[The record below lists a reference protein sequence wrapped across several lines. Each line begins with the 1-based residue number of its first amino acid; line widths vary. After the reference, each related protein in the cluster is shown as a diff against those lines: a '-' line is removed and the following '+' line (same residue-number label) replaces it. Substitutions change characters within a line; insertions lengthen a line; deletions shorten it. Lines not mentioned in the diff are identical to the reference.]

1 MANILIV
8 DDKEENLKA
17 YKLALEDAGLG
28 WNILTA
34 RNEDEAQKILAK
46 TQPIDVIITDL
57 VMLTEQSGMEV
68 LRLAKQKD
76 PLVMVIILTAFEQK
90 LDRYKAFE
98 MGAFDCLSKGVPDVK
113 TAQEIIIKTKTAL
126 NFRKLTLNQIE
137 YQKKLAFLKRYF
149 DPKVFGAIDR
159 NPELLS
165 LQSKTLTVVFWD
177 IRGFSALSEI
187 LKAHPTLIA
196 GFLREYFK
204 VASEVIFRH
213 QGVLDK
219 FIGDG
224 VMAIFGAIN
233 GKDPEGRQDAINAA
247 RAAVEMK
254 ECFEKLLKNW
264 MEQWT
269 LYTPQTID
277 IGLGCGIHTGESLVG
292 NVGTENRDHFTAI
305 GPHVNFAQ
313 RIESRANK
321 GQILISA
328 STNARISNHFEL
340 NRMETISDVKN
351 ISGSFDIFEVIK
363 HKSIGDGK
371 CGNSR

>member
-8 DDKEENLKA
+8 DDKEDNLKA

-34 RNEDEAQKILAK
+34 KNENEAQKILMEA
-46 TQPIDVIITDL
+46 QPIDVIITDL
-57 VMLTEQSGMEV
+57 VMLSEQSGMEV

-76 PLVMVIILTAFEQK
+76 PLVMVIILTAFEK
-90 LDRYKAFE
+90 ILDRFKAFE
-98 MGAFDCLSKGVPDVK
+98 MGAFDCLSKGVPGVK
-113 TAQEIIIKTKTAL
+113 TGQEIIVKTKTAL
-126 NFRKLTLNQIE
+126 SFRELALNQIE

-159 NPELLS
+159 NPGLLN

-177 IRGFSALSEI
+177 IRGFSALCET
-187 LKAHPTLIA
+187 LKAHPLLIA

-204 VASEVIFRH
+204 VASEVIFKH

-219 FIGDG
+219 FVGDG
-224 VMAIFGAIN
+224 VMSLFGAIN
-233 GKDPEGRQDAINAA
+233 SKDPEGRQDAINAA
-247 RAAVEMK
+247 RASVEMK
-254 ECFEKLLKNW
+254 GCFEQVLKSW
-264 MEQWT
+264 MEQWV

-277 IGLGCGIHTGESLVG
+277 IGLGCGIHTGETLVG
-292 NVGTENRDHFTAI
+292 NVGTENRDHFTAL

-313 RIESRANK
+313 RIESRASK

-328 STNARISNHFEL
+328 STKARISDHFEL
-340 NRMETISDVKN
+340 KKIDTISHVKN
-351 ISGSFDIFEVIK
+351 IPGSFDIYEVIK
-363 HKSIGDGK
+363 IK
-371 CGNSR
+371 